1 MQIYLFPQ
9 CAMVTG
15 IVCVVLVII
24 NISLKTAL
32 VCGKAE
38 KLLVKGRQLDY
49 KAPIFHVQRLGFY
62 DQRDV

>member
-1 MQIYLFPQ
+1 
-9 CAMVTG
+9 MVTG